1 MSIPSCYTVP
11 DCKLSTT
18 ILGLVEICQL
28 RNILANASFSEK
40 SNVKSKLFFSFA
52 GGFAKIS
59 QADIDGSSKFLK
71 FLLKSSE
78 SLGTER
84 ALDCGAGIGRITK
97 HLLSKNFDKVKI
109 KSCISEKVYFVNIPT
124 KSHIDLFNR
133 CLVLDFW
140 NPMKVNVSVT
150 LKKIVWMTKY
160 I

>member
-1 MSIPSCYTVP
+1 M
-11 DCKLSTT
+11 
-18 ILGLVEICQL
+18 
-28 RNILANASFSEK
+28 ANASFSEK
-40 SNVKSKLFFSFA
+40 SDVKSKHFLSFA

-109 KSCISEKVYFVNIPT
+109 KS
-124 KSHIDLFNR
+124 L
-133 CLVLDFW
+133 LL
-140 NPMKVNVSVT
+140 
-150 LKKIVWMTKY
+150 
-160 I
+160 